1 MKLIEAA
8 GKAVKIFPVGKE
20 NAPLVILNTFEDDG
34 ESVYAA
40 VRKITDVEFSLAA
53 VGGIRWEAEMSPWKC
68 SPVYKGGAPCTGE
81 ADVYLDTLT
90 KEILPEI
97 LGQLSMKPSYTALAG
112 YSLAG
117 LFAVYALYRT
127 DFFSRAASASGSF
140 WFPDFLRFALN
151 NKMAVKPDCV
161 YFSLG
166 DKEARVRSSMLRVVE
181 DNTRMLNK
189 MCNELG
195 IRSTFELNPG
205 NHFKDA
211 PLRMAKGI
219 AWMIGN

>member
-1 MKLIEAA
+1 
-8 GKAVKIFPVGKE
+8 
-20 NAPLVILNTFEDDG
+20 
-34 ESVYAA
+34 
-40 VRKITDVEFSLAA
+40 
-53 VGGIRWEAEMSPWKC
+53 MSPWKC
-68 SPVYKGGAPCTGE
+68 PPVYKGGASCTGD
-81 ADVYLDTLT
+81 ADAYLGTLT

-127 DFFSRAASASGSF
+127 DVFSRAASASGSF
-140 WFPDFLRFALN
+140 WFPNFLEFAFN
-151 NKMAVKPDCV
+151 NKMTVKPDCV

-166 DKEARVRSSMLRVVE
+166 DKEARAHSSMLRVVE

-211 PLRMAKGI
+211 SLRMAKGI

>member
-8 GKAVKIFPVGKE
+8 GKTVKIFPAEKE
-20 NAPLVILNTFEDDG
+20 NAPLVIFNTFEDDG

-40 VRKITDVEFSLAA
+40 VKKITDVEFSLAA

-68 SPVYKGGAPCTGE
+68 LPVYKGVAPCTGE
-81 ADVYLDTLT
+81 ADAYLDTLT

-97 LGQLSMKPSYTALAG
+97 LGQLLMKPSYTALAG

-166 DKEARVRSSMLRVVE
+166 DKEARARSSTLCTVE
-181 DNTRMLNK
+181 NNTRMLNK

>member
-8 GKAVKIFPVGKE
+8 GKAVKIFPAEKE

-40 VRKITDVEFSLAA
+40 VKKITDVEFSLAA
-53 VGGIRWEAEMSPWKC
+53 VGGILWEAEMSPWKC
-68 SPVYKGGAPCTGE
+68 SPVYKEGAPCAGE

-97 LGQLSMKPSYTALAG
+97 LGQLLMKPSYTALAG

-166 DKEARVRSSMLRVVE
+166 DKEARARSSTLCTVE
-181 DNTRMLNK
+181 NNTRMLNK

>member
-8 GKAVKIFPVGKE
+8 GKTVKIFPAEKE
-20 NAPLVILNTFEDDG
+20 KAPLVILNTFEDDG

-40 VRKITDVEFSLAA
+40 AKKITDVEFSLAA
-53 VGGIRWEAEMSPWKC
+53 VGGILWETEMSPWKC
-68 SPVYKGGAPCTGE
+68 PPVYKGGASCTGE
-81 ADVYLDTLT
+81 ADAYLETLT

-97 LGQLSMKPSYTALAG
+97 LGQLLMKPSYTALAG

-127 DFFSRAASASGSF
+127 DVFSRAASASGSF
-140 WFPDFLRFALN
+140 WFPNFLEFALN
-151 NKMAVKPDCV
+151 NKMKVKPDCV

-166 DKEARVRSSMLRVVE
+166 DKEARARSSMLRVVE

>member
-8 GKAVKIFPVGKE
+8 GKTVKIFPAEKE
-20 NAPLVILNTFEDDG
+20 KAPLVILNTFEDDG

-40 VRKITDVEFSLAA
+40 VKKITDVEFSLAA

-68 SPVYKGGAPCTGE
+68 PPVYKGGAPCTGE
-81 ADVYLDTLT
+81 ADAYLDTLT

-166 DKEARVRSSMLRVVE
+166 DKEARVRSRMLRVVE

>member
-8 GKAVKIFPVGKE
+8 GKTVKIFPTEKE

-40 VRKITDVEFSLAA
+40 AKKITDVEFSLAA
-53 VGGIRWEAEMSPWKC
+53 VGGIRWETEMSPWKC
-68 SPVYKGGAPCTGE
+68 SPVYKGGVPCTGE

-97 LGQLSMKPSYTALAG
+97 LGQLLMKPSYTALAG

-166 DKEARVRSSMLRVVE
+166 DKEAGVRSSMLRVVE

-211 PLRMAKGI
+211 PLRMVKGI
-219 AWMIGN
+219 AWIIGN

>member
-8 GKAVKIFPVGKE
+8 GKTVKIFPAEKK

-34 ESVYAA
+34 ESVCAA
-40 VRKITDVEFSLAA
+40 AKKITDVEFSLAA
-53 VGGIRWEAEMSPWKC
+53 VGGILWETEMSPWKC
-68 SPVYKGGAPCTGE
+68 PPVYKGGASCTGE
-81 ADVYLDTLT
+81 ADAYLETLT
-90 KEILPEI
+90 RQILPEI
-97 LGQLSMKPSYTALAG
+97 LVQLSMKPSYTALAG

-127 DFFSRAASASGSF
+127 GVFSRAASASGSF
-140 WFPDFLRFALN
+140 WFPNFLEFALN
-151 NKMAVKPDCV
+151 NKMTVKPDCV

-166 DKEARVRSSMLRVVE
+166 DKEARARSSMLRVVE

>member
-8 GKAVKIFPVGKE
+8 GKTVKIFPAEKE

-40 VRKITDVEFSLAA
+40 AKKITDVEFSLAA
-53 VGGIRWEAEMSPWKC
+53 VGGILWEAEMSPWKC
-68 SPVYKGGAPCTGE
+68 PPVYKGGASCTGE
-81 ADVYLDTLT
+81 ADAYLETLT
-90 KEILPEI
+90 KQILPEI

-127 DFFSRAASASGSF
+127 DVFSRAASASGSF

-166 DKEARVRSSMLRVVE
+166 DKEAKARSSMLCTVE

-219 AWMIGN
+219 AWMIGS

>member
-1 MKLIEAA
+1 
-8 GKAVKIFPVGKE
+8 
-20 NAPLVILNTFEDDG
+20 VILNTFEDDG

-40 VRKITDVEFSLAA
+40 VKKITDVEFSLAA

-68 SPVYKGGAPCTGE
+68 PPVYKGGAPCTGE

-97 LGQLSMKPSYTALAG
+97 LGQLSIKPSYTALAG

-127 DFFSRAASASGSF
+127 DVFSRAASASGSF
-140 WFPDFLRFALN
+140 WFPNFLEFVLN
-151 NKMAVKPDCV
+151 NKMKVKPDCV

-166 DKEARVRSSMLRVVE
+166 DKEAKARSSTLCTVE